1 MQTPSL
7 TKYRGN
13 GHGARGP
20 EGASLA
26 QGLGWFSLGL
36 GLAEVVAPSALA
48 RVVGVAD
55 NARTRA
61 ALRALGVRELA
72 SGAAILAGRASPRP
86 VWSRVLGD
94 AIDLAVLGLA
104 LRARRTNT
112 PRALVAM
119 AAVAGVAAL
128 DVFTAVRLRRSIAVA
143 KPVRASVTI
152 NRTPVQVYAAWRNL
166 HDLPRYIDS
175 LSAVRPLDARRS
187 RWTAKAPAGL
197 TVEWDAELVDDQPG
211 ERIAW
216 RTVPGS
222 DVEHEGS
229 VTFRAAPGQRG
240 TEVHWEMR
248 RGGRGGRVAE
258 VVAEAFAEHKMAA
271 GLRRFKQVM
280 ETGAL
285 VHSDASVH
293 RGMHAAQPPQVKGEL
308 PS

>member
-7 TKYRGN
+7 TMYRGR
-13 GHGARGP
+13 ARGAHGP
-20 EGASLA
+20 QGASLA

-36 GLAEVVAPSALA
+36 GLAEVVAPSAMA

-55 NARTRA
+55 NRRSRA
-61 ALRALGVRELA
+61 ALRALGAREIA
-72 SGAAILAGRASPRP
+72 SGAAILAGRTSPGP
-86 VWSRVLGD
+86 VWARVLGD

-104 LRARRTNT
+104 LRARRTSAS
-112 PRALVAM
+112 RALIAM

-128 DVFTAVRLRRSIAVA
+128 DVFTAVRLRRSLAVA
-143 KPVRASVTI
+143 KPVRASVTV

-166 HDLPRYIDS
+166 HDLPHFIDS
-175 LSAVRPLDARRS
+175 LSAVRMLDARRS
-187 RWTAKAPAGL
+187 RWTAKAPAGM

-211 ERIAW
+211 ERMAW
-216 RTVPGS
+216 RTLPGS
-222 DVEHEGS
+222 EVEHEGS
-229 VTFRAAPGQRG
+229 VTFRAAPGHRG

-258 VVAEAFAEHKMAA
+258 VVAGAFAAHQMAA
-271 GLRRFKQVM
+271 DLRRFKQVM

-293 RGMHAAQPPQVKGEL
+293 RGMHAAQPSQVKGEL